1 MGVEGTA
8 PREQAAVEQDSKVP
22 AADAAAGAQQT
33 DTLLLDAQIA
43 EGLNNID
50 VIRYLSHS
58 RWLLPSHAFLPT
70 QQLYTCMC
78 PILTPLFLVQGV

>member
-1 MGVEGTA
+1 MGVEGTVA
-8 PREQAAVEQDSKVP
+8 PEQAAVEQESKVP

-50 VIRYLSHS
+50 VIRYSKH
-58 RWLLPSHAFLPT
+58 
-70 QQLYTCMC
+70 
-78 PILTPLFLVQGV
+78 